1 MKERYTVGEFS
12 KLFGL
17 NVQTLRYYDAIGLF
31 RPVFR
36 DEWTGRRYYSFDQ
49 VYKLASIRYMRRL
62 GHSLQEIESYFDS
75 LTSDTSLS
83 ILKKRS
89 EEINRQVNQL
99 LHTDRVIQRKIQYI
113 ENEVSKIQD
122 INEIRIVSFS
132 ERKYIPLGI
141 EDTLYND
148 DSFYF
153 FPTIAFYSESGKTFG
168 SLIYSPDQAY
178 DETEWAQK
186 SAAQIRSIPGG
197 KFLSGYHRGS
207 YETVLKTA
215 NSMRAAYPGLRFE
228 DRLVNFNI
236 IDQFVEKD
244 RTKYVTNL
252 QIPILE
258 D

>member
-31 RPVFR
+31 KPVFR
-36 DEWTGRRYYSFDQ
+36 DNWTGRRYYSFDQ

-62 GHSLQEIESYFDS
+62 GHSLDEIESYFDS
-75 LTSDTSLS
+75 LNSDTSLS
-83 ILKKRS
+83 ILKTRS
-89 EEINRQVNQL
+89 DEINRQIHQL
-99 LHTDRVIQRKIQYI
+99 LHIDRVIQRKIQYI
-113 ENEVSKIQD
+113 ETEISKIAD
-122 INEIRIVSFS
+122 LSEIRVVSYA

-153 FPTIAFYSESGKTFG
+153 FPTIAFYGETGKTFG
-168 SLIYSPDQAY
+168 ALIYSADQSY
-178 DETEWAQK
+178 DESEWALK
-186 SAAQIRSIPGG
+186 SEMQIRSIPGG

-207 YETVLKTA
+207 YETVLETA
-215 NSMRAAYPGLRFE
+215 GAMRAAFPDLRFE
-228 DRLVNFNI
+228 DRLINFNI

-258 D
+258 G